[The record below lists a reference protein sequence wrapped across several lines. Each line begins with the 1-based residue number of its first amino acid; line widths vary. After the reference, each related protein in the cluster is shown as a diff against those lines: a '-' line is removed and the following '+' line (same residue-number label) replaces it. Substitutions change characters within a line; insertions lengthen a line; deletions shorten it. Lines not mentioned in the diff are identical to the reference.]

1 MNRIDKTLKEK
12 DNILSIYFTA
22 GYPHL
27 KSTTEIIK
35 NLVSAGTDMIEIGLP
50 FSDPLADGE
59 TIQMSSKIALDNG
72 MSTKILF
79 DQLKGIRNH
88 VNIPLIIMGY
98 FNPIF
103 QFGVEE
109 FCKKCNEIGIDG
121 LIIPDLPIDIY
132 FSKYKLIFE
141 KNQLQ
146 NIFLITP
153 QTSDERID
161 YIDKNSGGFIYVV
174 SSSSITGSTNKFNEN
189 SLNYFRRLEKMRLST
204 PKIIGFGISN
214 NENFSIA
221 SKYSKGCIVGSAF
234 IKFLK
239 SNGINSIKIFV
250 DEIKNV
256 N

>member
-1 MNRIDKTLKEK
+1 MNRISKTLKEK

-22 GYPHL
+22 GFPEL
-27 KSTTEIIK
+27 NSTTEIIK

-59 TIQMSSKIALDNG
+59 TIQMSSKIALENG
-72 MSTKILF
+72 MSTNILF
-79 DQLKGIRNH
+79 EQLKEIRNH
-88 VNIPLIIMGY
+88 INIPLIIMGY

-103 QFGVEE
+103 QFGVED

-121 LIIPDLPIDIY
+121 LIIPDLPIDVY
-132 FSKYKLIFE
+132 LSNYKTIFE

-153 QTSDERID
+153 QTSERRIE
-161 YIDKNSGGFIYVV
+161 YIDRNSDGFLYVV

-189 SLNYFRRLEKMRLST
+189 SKNYFRKLEKMNLST

-234 IKFLK
+234 IKYIQ
-239 SNGINSIKIFV
+239 SNGIKFISKFT
-250 DEIKNV
+250 DEIKIGN
-256 N
+256 

>member
-27 KSTTEIIK
+27 KSTNEIIK

-132 FSKYKLIFE
+132 LTKYKPIFE

-234 IKFLK
+234 IKYLQ
-239 SNGINSIKIFV
+239 NNEINSIKMFV
-250 DEIKNV
+250 DEIKNA

>member
-132 FSKYKLIFE
+132 LSKYKLIFE

-204 PKIIGFGISN
+204 PKVIGFGISN

-234 IKFLK
+234 IKYLK
-239 SNGINSIKIFV
+239 SNGINSIKMFV

>member
-27 KSTTEIIK
+27 KSTNEIIK

-79 DQLKGIRNH
+79 DQLKDIRNH

-109 FCKKCNEIGIDG
+109 FCKKCYEIGIDG

-132 FSKYKLIFE
+132 LTKYKPIFE

-153 QTSDERID
+153 QTSDERIE
-161 YIDKNSGGFIYVV
+161 YIDKNSAGFIYVV

-189 SLNYFRRLEKMRLST
+189 SLNYFRRLENMRLST

-234 IKFLK
+234 IKYLQN
-239 SNGINSIKIFV
+239 NGINTTKMFA
-250 DEIKNV
+250 DEIKNA

>member
-12 DNILSIYFTA
+12 DNILSIYFTD

-132 FSKYKLIFE
+132 LTKYKPIFE

-153 QTSDERID
+153 QTSDERIE
-161 YIDKNSGGFIYVV
+161 YIDKNSAGFIYVV

-189 SLNYFRRLEKMRLST
+189 SLNYFRRLEKMRLSLSL
-204 PKIIGFGISN
+204 IHI
-214 NENFSIA
+214 
-221 SKYSKGCIVGSAF
+221 
-234 IKFLK
+234 
-239 SNGINSIKIFV
+239 
-250 DEIKNV
+250 
-256 N
+256 

>member
-35 NLVSAGTDMIEIGLP
+35 DLVSAGTDMIEIGLP

-59 TIQMSSKIALDNG
+59 TIQMSSKIALENG

-79 DQLKGIRNH
+79 DQLKEIRNQ

-109 FCKKCNEIGIDG
+109 FCKKCYEIGIDG

-132 FSKYKLIFE
+132 LSNYKRIFE

-153 QTSDERID
+153 QTSKKRIE
-161 YIDKNSGGFIYVV
+161 YIDEISNGFLYVV
-174 SSSSITGSTNKFNEN
+174 SSSSITGSTNKFNE
-189 SLNYFRRLEKMRLST
+189 SSVNYFRKLEKIGLSK

-221 SKYSKGCIVGSAF
+221 CKYSKGCIVGSAF
-234 IKFLK
+234 IKYIQT
-239 SNGINSIKIFV
+239 NGIKSIGKFIDKIKIG
-250 DEIKNV
+250 N
-256 N
+256 

>member
-22 GYPHL
+22 GYPQL

-132 FSKYKLIFE
+132 LSKYKLIFE

-204 PKIIGFGISN
+204 PKVIGFGISN

>member
-132 FSKYKLIFE
+132 LTKYKPIFE

-153 QTSDERID
+153 QTSDERIK
-161 YIDKNSGGFIYVV
+161 YIDKNSAGFIYVV
-174 SSSSITGSTNKFNEN
+174 SSSSITGSTNKFNKN

-239 SNGINSIKIFV
+239 SNGINSIKMFI

>member
-221 SKYSKGCIVGSAF
+221 SKYSHGCIVGSAF
-234 IKFLK
+234 IKYLK
-239 SNGINSIKIFV
+239 NNGINSIKIFV

>member
-59 TIQMSSKIALDNG
+59 TIQMSSKIALENG

-79 DQLKGIRNH
+79 DQLNGIRNN

-132 FSKYKLIFE
+132 LSKYKLIFE

-234 IKFLK
+234 IKYLEI
-239 SNGINSIKIFV
+239 NGINSIKMFV

>member
-1 MNRIDKTLKEK
+1 MNRISKTLKEK

-22 GYPHL
+22 GFPEL
-27 KSTTEIIK
+27 NSTIEIIK

-50 FSDPLADGE
+50 FSDPLADGK

-72 MSTKILF
+72 ISTNILF
-79 DQLKGIRNH
+79 DQLKEIRNH

-132 FSKYKLIFE
+132 LSDYKRIFE
-141 KNQLQ
+141 KNHLQ

-153 QTSDERID
+153 QTTKKRIE
-161 YIDKNSGGFIYVV
+161 YIDKNSDGFLYVV
-174 SSSSITGSTNKFNEN
+174 SSSSITGSTNKFDKN
-189 SLNYFRRLEKMRLST
+189 SINYFRELEKMNLTT

-234 IKFLK
+234 IKYIYANGVK
-239 SNGINSIKIFV
+239 SIVKFI
-250 DEIKNV
+250 DEIKTEN
-256 N
+256 

>member
-132 FSKYKLIFE
+132 LTKYKPIFE

-153 QTSDERID
+153 QTSDERIE
-161 YIDKNSGGFIYVV
+161 YIDKNSAGFIYVV

-234 IKFLK
+234 IKYLQN
-239 SNGINSIKIFV
+239 NGINSIKMFV

>member
-1 MNRIDKTLKEK
+1 MNRIDKTLKEN

-132 FSKYKLIFE
+132 LTKYKPIFE

-153 QTSDERID
+153 QTSDERIK
-161 YIDKNSGGFIYVV
+161 YIDKNSAGFIYVV

-189 SLNYFRRLEKMRLST
+189 SLNYFRRLENMRLST

-221 SKYSKGCIVGSAF
+221 NKYSKGCIVGSAF
-234 IKFLK
+234 IKYLQN
-239 SNGINSIKIFV
+239 NGINSIKMFV

>member
-132 FSKYKLIFE
+132 LSKYKLIFE